1 MWHIIWNGFLI
12 ITPTDNKIRGPSC
25 CDYAFHK
32 FGFAK
37 KKRRRRRRRRE
48 TFRYKE
54 VLNAL
59 MWILASQMI
68 AVLSGSVGPVRAAHT
83 ALEWNFACNL
93 TRLCCKEKASSLR
106 SSFCSVFSE
115 QKKKLELSPPSLM
128 TPDKYPVFLRCV
140 SCSPQH
146 RAETSLAQ
154 DAVCL
159 VNREPYCRS
168 NTICLVFYEMNQRL
182 GDQ

>member
-1 MWHIIWNGFLI
+1 
-12 ITPTDNKIRGPSC
+12 
-25 CDYAFHK
+25 
-32 FGFAK
+32 
-37 KKRRRRRRRRE
+37 
-48 TFRYKE
+48 
-54 VLNAL
+54 
-59 MWILASQMI
+59 
-68 AVLSGSVGPVRAAHT
+68 
-83 ALEWNFACNL
+83 
-93 TRLCCKEKASSLR
+93 
-106 SSFCSVFSE
+106 
-115 QKKKLELSPPSLM
+115 M

-182 GDQ
+182 GDQLAPVVNANNATGSLSGARCQSVASEACTFPGYTIGL